1 MKYTFSKIVF
11 MSLVLIS
18 TSINASPEEDRE
30 LFHDHFKK
38 LYLFSNSMTVFFK
51 SSYSESETIGLS
63 FLKYASLYFFNLLF
77 FSTYS
82 FCTCF
87 LFINFIQINL
97 LLFFLQDLIFFLFSF
112 PLTYISY

>member
-38 LYLFSNSMTVFFK
+38 LFPDTEYSDYKNGVYSIDSSSREQWESIEDFPPYEINVENGEELFNTPFK
-51 SSYSESETIGLS
+51 NCLLYTSPSPRDATLSRMPSS
-63 FLKYASLYFFNLLF
+63 A
-77 FSTYS
+77 
-82 FCTCF
+82 
-87 LFINFIQINL
+87 
-97 LLFFLQDLIFFLFSF
+97 
-112 PLTYISY
+112 